1 MCRFFVKLENILESH
16 RISLEDLQLAFTR
29 CHEHPFYSPKLPWS
43 VQVFGA
49 CFGST
54 RPSGGRDAIEKGG
67 ANDLGRRGGYSLLT
81 GARYDA

>member
-1 MCRFFVKLENILESH
+1 MKLENILES
-16 RISLEDLQLAFTR
+16 RYINLEDPQPVFTR

-49 CFGST
+49 RFGPT
-54 RPSGGRDAIEKGG
+54 GLSGGRDAIEKGG
-67 ANDLGRRGGYSLLT
+67 ANDLGRRGGCSLLT